1 MTLAGRRILVTRPRE
16 LAQGLAGLIR
26 EAGGEALLYPALEI
40 RDVADPAPARALLA
54 RLREFDLAVFV
65 SPSAVRKAMELAEG
79 QAQPVGHVR
88 PAAQAQP
95 PDQMWPAG
103 LRVAAVGGG
112 TRRALEERGF
122 REVIAP
128 AGQED
133 SEALL
138 ALPALAGFRRV
149 AVFRGEGGREV
160 LGDALAAR
168 GARVEYAACYR
179 RARPAAAAAPA
190 GRIDAICVSSGEAL
204 RNLVALLGSERVARS
219 PLFVPNARVAG
230 IARELGL
237 REPVLAGP
245 GDEQMLAAL
254 VAYFGDAK

>member
-1 MTLAGRRILVTRPRE
+1 VTLAGRRILVTRPRE
-16 LAQGLAGLIR
+16 LAQELAALIR

-65 SPSAVRKAMELAEG
+65 SPSAVRKALELAEG
-79 QAQPVGHVR
+79 RAGPTGQTR
-88 PAAQAQP
+88 AAQQP
-95 PDQMWPAG
+95 WPAG

-112 TRRALEERGF
+112 TRRALEAQGF
-122 REVIAP
+122 RDVIAP
-128 AGQED
+128 AGRED

-138 ALPALAGFRRV
+138 ALPELAAFRRV
-149 AVFRGEGGREV
+149 AIFRGEGGREV
-160 LGDALAAR
+160 LGEALAAR
-168 GARVEYAACYR
+168 GARVEYAACYQ

-204 RNLVALLGSERVARS
+204 RNLVALLGRERVAQA

-230 IARELGL
+230 IARELGQ
-237 REPVLAGP
+237 REPLLAGP
-245 GDEQMLAAL
+245 GDAQMLAAL
-254 VAYFGDAK
+254 VAYFGGAK

>member
-1 MTLAGRRILVTRPRE
+1 MALAGRRILVTRPRE
-16 LAQGLAGLIR
+16 LAQGLATLIR

-79 QAQPVGHVR
+79 QAQPVGQAR

-122 REVIAP
+122 RDVIAP

-149 AVFRGEGGREV
+149 AIFRGEGGREV

-179 RARPAAAAAPA
+179 RARPAAAAPA

-204 RNLVALLGSERVARS
+204 RNLVALLGGERVARS
-219 PLFVPNARVAG
+219 PLFVPNMRVAG

-237 REPVLAGP
+237 RKPVLAGP